1 MSYDAIL
8 FDLDGTLTDS
18 GPGILNAA
26 EYTFRKFGMA
36 VPDRQALR
44 VFVGPPLEMTF
55 RKFGI
60 PENRIPEAIRDFR
73 EYYTPKGVLE
83 NTPYPGIGDLLA
95 RLRQRGKK
103 LYVATSKVEDMAH
116 VVLNRFDLM
125 KYFDGVTGSTPDGSR
140 VTKVDVIDVMLQEI
154 HGKSP
159 VQRRGNIIEGEGA
172 AAAGIPCIG
181 VSWGYGNREQMLSAG
196 AVCAADTMDELFS
209 VLTTED
215 KR

>member
-1 MSYDAIL
+1 MGKYDALVDLLVEAVRDSHLNLQPDTIPVGVSNRHVHLSQADQDAL
-8 FDLDGTLTDS
+8 F
-18 GPGILNAA
+18 GPGSQLTKIKDISQPGQFACKETVTLA
-26 EYTFRKFGMA
+26 G
-36 VPDRQALR
+36 
-44 VFVGPPLEMTF
+44 
-55 RKFGI
+55 
-60 PENRIPEAIRDFR
+60 
-73 EYYTPKGVLE
+73 PKGVLE

-140 VTKVDVIDVMLQEI
+140 VTKVDVINVMLQEI
-154 HGKSP
+154 HAKSP
-159 VQRRGNIIEGEGA
+159 VLVGDTIFDVEGA